1 MILSDEQIELLKN
14 NKSLITE
21 ELLDTLRKTKEG
33 KSIALQILDISKDA
47 EDYYLDAFGSRISF
61 DGNRQIKPCYTK
73 IQLSDIQIKEIQ
85 KCSEDIDYFKA
96 NYVRFKTKSGIG
108 FPDHRTYQDKFIH
121 SLNDEHD
128 QYIVV
133 FPRQA
138 GKSAT
143 TAVWLTWLFLFKTDI
158 SIGICANRGSTASDF
173 LSNVKNI
180 FALLPIWM
188 QQGIKSWNVR
198 RIEGEN
204 GTKILTDA
212 TSGDSFRG
220 SSMNVIV
227 VDECI
232 EYNSIITLKNKTTNE
247 IKDIKIGDFYNLQE
261 QKNKLKERV
270 LKKSDNL
277 DFCLFSNPLDYQVL
291 TSNGFKDFDSI
302 KKTVRDDNI
311 KIYFGN
317 DFLITTPE
325 HKYYTGKDFIYAK
338 NIKINDVIFNKRVTK
353 IENNVKCTNEFFD
366 LINVADGHHFTANS
380 IEVSNCAYVR
390 SSKWEAFSDGIL
402 PSQSALAW
410 KKTIF
415 ISTPNGMN
423 HFYDYYKNSKKR
435 KVLEDLS
442 KEEVQ
447 KVKTQEKVLNVFK
460 NKSGNYNAEIDKP
473 SNDMELLTVDWKEV
487 PRYDRNNNLID
498 PEVFKQ
504 QVIDRQ
510 GLQFFSQAY
519 ACEFLGSSHTLI
531 SGGVLKELESST
543 PERQM
548 FVNTTTEFV
557 NIYGEA
563 EEGHKYI
570 LSCDPAKDGRDYFA
584 LHVIDITK
592 FPFKQVACGKLQ
604 IDYLLMPEFIFEL
617 ANMYNTAFT
626 IIENNEGAGQSIAD
640 TLRRDFEYENL
651 YFDRDGKGDTFKKY
665 PGFRTTAKSR
675 NQLLETLKLLIENNK
690 LEIRDEDTIF
700 ELQRFVLLR
709 KKFQAEDG
717 FHDDLVMSLA
727 IAFCLF
733 NNINNF
739 EDIKKVSESIYS
751 DNSSVDFTD
760 IMTIGCFDD
769 GTEINS
775 FESNDFNNYSF

>member
-1 MILSDEQIELLKN
+1 MPIMPSFLTMILSSEQIELLKN
-14 NKSLITE
+14 NKNLITE
-21 ELLDTLRKTKEG
+21 ELLDALRETKEG
-33 KSIALQILDISKDA
+33 KSVALQILDIQKDD

-73 IQLSDIQIKEIQ
+73 IQLTDIQIKEIQ

-96 NYVRFKTKSGIG
+96 NYVQFKTKSGIG
-108 FPDHRTYQDKFIH
+108 FPDHRKYQDDFIH
-121 SLNDEHD
+121 ALNDEND
-128 QYIVV
+128 QYVVV

-143 TAVWLTWLFLFKTDI
+143 TAVWLTWLFLFYPQIDI
-158 SIGICANRGSTASDF
+158 GVCANRGSTASDF
-173 LSNVKNI
+173 LAKVKNI
-180 FALLPIWM
+180 FTLLPIWM
-188 QQGIKSWNVR
+188 QQGIKIWNVQ

-204 GTKILTDA
+204 GTRILTDA

-220 SSMNVIV
+220 GSMNVIV
-227 VDECI
+227 VDEC
-232 EYNSIITLKNKTTNE
+232 
-247 IKDIKIGDFYNLQE
+247 
-261 QKNKLKERV
+261 
-270 LKKSDNL
+270 
-277 DFCLFSNPLDYQVL
+277 
-291 TSNGFKDFDSI
+291 
-302 KKTVRDDNI
+302 
-311 KIYFGN
+311 
-317 DFLITTPE
+317 
-325 HKYYTGKDFIYAK
+325 
-338 NIKINDVIFNKRVTK
+338 
-353 IENNVKCTNEFFD
+353 
-366 LINVADGHHFTANS
+366 
-380 IEVSNCAYVR
+380 AYVK
-390 SSKWEAFSDGIL
+390 SSKWGAFSDAVL

-410 KKTIF
+410 KKTVF

-435 KVLEDLS
+435 KVLKDLS
-442 KEEVQ
+442 KEEVE

-460 NKSGNYNAEIDKP
+460 NKSGTFDVEIDKP
-473 SNDMELLTVDWKEV
+473 SNGMELLTVDWKEV
-487 PRYDRNNNLID
+487 PRYDEKGNPVD
-498 PEVFKQ
+498 PEDFKQ
-504 QVIDRQ
+504 KTINKE
-510 GLQFFSQAY
+510 GLQFFLQAY

-531 SGGVLKELESST
+531 SGEVLKELESST

-548 FVNTTTEFV
+548 FVNGTTEFV
-557 NIYGEA
+557 NIYSEA

-592 FPFKQVACGKLQ
+592 FPFKQVVCGKLQ
-604 IDYLLMPEFIFEL
+604 IDYLLMPEFIYEL
-617 ANMYNTAFT
+617 ANTYNTAFT

-640 TLRRDFEYENL
+640 TLKRDFEYENL
-651 YFDRDGKGDTFKKY
+651 YFDRDGKGDKFKKY
-665 PGFRTTAKSR
+665 PGFRTTPKSR

-690 LEIRDEDTIF
+690 LEINDADTIF

-733 NNINNF
+733 NDINNF

-769 GTEINS
+769 GTEINN
-775 FESNDFNNYSF
+775 FESDNSNVYYYGI

>member
-1 MILSDEQIELLKN
+1 MPIMPSFLNMILSNEQIELLKN
-14 NKSLITE
+14 NKNLITE
-21 ELLDTLRKTKEG
+21 ELLDALRETKEG
-33 KSIALQILDISKDA
+33 KSVALQILDIPKDD

-73 IQLSDIQIKEIQ
+73 IQLTDIQIKEIQ

-96 NYVRFKTKSGIG
+96 NYVQFKTKSGIG
-108 FPDHRTYQDKFIH
+108 FPDHRKYQDDFIH
-121 SLNDEHD
+121 ALNDEHD

-143 TAVWLTWLFLFKTDI
+143 TAVWLTWLFLFKADI

-173 LSNVKNI
+173 LANVKNI
-180 FALLPIWM
+180 FTLLPIWM
-188 QQGIKSWNVR
+188 QQGIKTWNVR

-227 VDECI
+227 VDE
-232 EYNSIITLKNKTTNE
+232 
-247 IKDIKIGDFYNLQE
+247 
-261 QKNKLKERV
+261 
-270 LKKSDNL
+270 
-277 DFCLFSNPLDYQVL
+277 
-291 TSNGFKDFDSI
+291 
-302 KKTVRDDNI
+302 
-311 KIYFGN
+311 
-317 DFLITTPE
+317 
-325 HKYYTGKDFIYAK
+325 
-338 NIKINDVIFNKRVTK
+338 
-353 IENNVKCTNEFFD
+353 
-366 LINVADGHHFTANS
+366 
-380 IEVSNCAYVR
+380 CAYVR

-442 KEEVQ
+442 KEEVE

-510 GLQFFSQAY
+510 GLQFFLQAY

-531 SGGVLKELESST
+531 SGEVLKELESST

-548 FVNTTTEFV
+548 FVNGTTEFV
-557 NIYGEA
+557 NIYSEA

-592 FPFKQVACGKLQ
+592 FPFKQVVCGKLQ
-604 IDYLLMPEFIFEL
+604 IDYLLMPEFIYDL
-617 ANMYNTAFT
+617 ANTYNTAFT

-640 TLRRDFEYENL
+640 TLKRDFEYENL
-651 YFDRDGKGDTFKKY
+651 YFDRDGKGDKFKKY
-665 PGFRTTAKSR
+665 PGFRTTPKSR

-690 LEIRDEDTIF
+690 LEINDEDTIF

-733 NNINNF
+733 NDINNF

-751 DNSSVDFTD
+751 DDSSVDFTD

-769 GTEINS
+769 GTVINN
-775 FESNDFNNYSF
+775 FESDNSNDYYFGI

>member
-1 MILSDEQIELLKN
+1 MTMILSNEQIELLKN
-14 NKSLITE
+14 NKNLITE

-33 KSIALQILDISKDA
+33 KSVALQILDIPKDD
-47 EDYYLDAFGSRISF
+47 EDYYMDAFGSRISF

-96 NYVRFKTKSGIG
+96 NYVQFKTKSGIG
-108 FPDHRTYQDKFIH
+108 FPDHRKYQDDFIH
-121 SLNDEHD
+121 ALNDEND
-128 QYIVV
+128 QYVVV

-143 TAVWLTWLFLFKTDI
+143 TAVWLTWLFLFRADI

-173 LSNVKNI
+173 LANVKNI
-180 FALLPIWM
+180 FTLLPIWM
-188 QQGIKSWNVR
+188 QQGIKTWNVR

-227 VDECI
+227 VDE
-232 EYNSIITLKNKTTNE
+232 
-247 IKDIKIGDFYNLQE
+247 
-261 QKNKLKERV
+261 
-270 LKKSDNL
+270 
-277 DFCLFSNPLDYQVL
+277 
-291 TSNGFKDFDSI
+291 
-302 KKTVRDDNI
+302 
-311 KIYFGN
+311 
-317 DFLITTPE
+317 
-325 HKYYTGKDFIYAK
+325 
-338 NIKINDVIFNKRVTK
+338 
-353 IENNVKCTNEFFD
+353 
-366 LINVADGHHFTANS
+366 
-380 IEVSNCAYVR
+380 CAYVR

-442 KEEVQ
+442 KDEVE

-510 GLQFFSQAY
+510 GLQFFLQAY

-531 SGGVLKELESST
+531 SGEVLKELESST

-548 FVNTTTEFV
+548 FVNGTTEFV
-557 NIYGEA
+557 NIYSEA

-592 FPFKQVACGKLQ
+592 FPFKQVVCGKLQ

-640 TLRRDFEYENL
+640 TLKRDFEYENL
-651 YFDRDGKGDTFKKY
+651 YFDRDGKGDKFKKY
-665 PGFRTTAKSR
+665 PGFRTTPKSR

-690 LEIRDEDTIF
+690 LEINDEDTIF

-733 NNINNF
+733 NDINNF

-769 GTEINS
+769 GTEINN
-775 FESNDFNNYSF
+775 FESDNSNNYYFGI

>member
-1 MILSDEQIELLKN
+1 MPIMPSFLKMILSNEQIELLKN
-14 NKSLITE
+14 NKNLITE
-21 ELLDTLRKTKEG
+21 ELLDALRETKEG
-33 KSIALQILDISKDA
+33 KSVALQILDIPKDD

-73 IQLSDIQIKEIQ
+73 IQLTDIQIKEIQ

-96 NYVRFKTKSGIG
+96 NYVQFKTKSGIG
-108 FPDHRTYQDKFIH
+108 FPDHRKYQDDFIH
-121 SLNDEHD
+121 ALNDEHD

-143 TAVWLTWLFLFKTDI
+143 TAVWLTWLFLFKADI

-173 LSNVKNI
+173 LANVKNI
-180 FALLPIWM
+180 FTLLPIWM
-188 QQGIKSWNVR
+188 QQGIKTWNVR

-227 VDECI
+227 VDE
-232 EYNSIITLKNKTTNE
+232 
-247 IKDIKIGDFYNLQE
+247 
-261 QKNKLKERV
+261 
-270 LKKSDNL
+270 
-277 DFCLFSNPLDYQVL
+277 
-291 TSNGFKDFDSI
+291 
-302 KKTVRDDNI
+302 
-311 KIYFGN
+311 
-317 DFLITTPE
+317 
-325 HKYYTGKDFIYAK
+325 
-338 NIKINDVIFNKRVTK
+338 
-353 IENNVKCTNEFFD
+353 
-366 LINVADGHHFTANS
+366 
-380 IEVSNCAYVR
+380 CAYVR

-442 KEEVQ
+442 KEEVE

-510 GLQFFSQAY
+510 GLQFFLQAY

-531 SGGVLKELESST
+531 SGEVLKELESST

-548 FVNTTTEFV
+548 FVNGTTESV
-557 NIYGEA
+557 NIYNEA

-592 FPFKQVACGKLQ
+592 FPFKQVVCGKLQ

-617 ANMYNTAFT
+617 ANTYNTAFT

-640 TLRRDFEYENL
+640 TLKRDFEYENL
-651 YFDRDGKGDTFKKY
+651 YFDRDGKGDKFKKY
-665 PGFRTTAKSR
+665 PGFRTTPKSR

-690 LEIRDEDTIF
+690 LEINDEDTIF

-733 NNINNF
+733 NDINNF

-751 DNSSVDFTD
+751 DDSSVDFTD

-775 FESNDFNNYSF
+775 FESDNSNDYYYGI

>member
-1 MILSDEQIELLKN
+1 MPIMPSFLTMILSNEQIELLKN
-14 NKSLITE
+14 NKNLITE
-21 ELLDTLRKTKEG
+21 ELLDALRETKEG
-33 KSIALQILDISKDA
+33 KSVALQILDIQKDD

-73 IQLSDIQIKEIQ
+73 IQLTDIQIKEIQ

-96 NYVRFKTKSGIG
+96 NYVQFKTKSGIG
-108 FPDHRTYQDKFIH
+108 FPDHRKYQDDFIH
-121 SLNDEHD
+121 ALNDEND
-128 QYIVV
+128 QYVVV

-143 TAVWLTWLFLFKTDI
+143 TAVWLTWLFLFYPQIDI
-158 SIGICANRGSTASDF
+158 GVCANRGSTASDF
-173 LSNVKNI
+173 LAKVKNI
-180 FALLPIWM
+180 FTLLPIWM
-188 QQGIKSWNVR
+188 QQGIKIWNVQ

-204 GTKILTDA
+204 GTRILTDA

-220 SSMNVIV
+220 GSMNVIV
-227 VDECI
+227 VDEC
-232 EYNSIITLKNKTTNE
+232 
-247 IKDIKIGDFYNLQE
+247 
-261 QKNKLKERV
+261 
-270 LKKSDNL
+270 
-277 DFCLFSNPLDYQVL
+277 
-291 TSNGFKDFDSI
+291 
-302 KKTVRDDNI
+302 
-311 KIYFGN
+311 
-317 DFLITTPE
+317 
-325 HKYYTGKDFIYAK
+325 
-338 NIKINDVIFNKRVTK
+338 
-353 IENNVKCTNEFFD
+353 
-366 LINVADGHHFTANS
+366 
-380 IEVSNCAYVR
+380 AYVK
-390 SSKWEAFSDGIL
+390 SSKWGAFSDAVL

-410 KKTIF
+410 KKTVF

-435 KVLEDLS
+435 KVLKDLS
-442 KEEVQ
+442 KEEVE

-460 NKSGNYNAEIDKP
+460 NKSGTFDVEIDKP
-473 SNDMELLTVDWKEV
+473 SNGMELLTVDWKEV
-487 PRYDRNNNLID
+487 PRYDEKGNPVD
-498 PEVFKQ
+498 PEDFKQ
-504 QVIDRQ
+504 KTINKE
-510 GLQFFSQAY
+510 GLQFFLQAY

-531 SGGVLKELESST
+531 SGEVLKELESST

-548 FVNTTTEFV
+548 FVNGTTEFV
-557 NIYGEA
+557 NIYSEA

-592 FPFKQVACGKLQ
+592 FPFKQVVCGKLQ
-604 IDYLLMPEFIFEL
+604 IDYLLMPEFIFDL
-617 ANMYNTAFT
+617 ANTYNTAFT

-640 TLRRDFEYENL
+640 TLKRDFEYENL
-651 YFDRDGKGDTFKKY
+651 YFDRDGKGDKFKKY
-665 PGFRTTAKSR
+665 PGFRTTPKSR

-690 LEIRDEDTIF
+690 LEINDADTIF

-733 NNINNF
+733 NDINNF

-751 DNSSVDFTD
+751 DNSSVEFTD

-769 GTEINS
+769 GTEINN
-775 FESNDFNNYSF
+775 FESDNSNDYYYGI

>member
-1 MILSDEQIELLKN
+1 MPIMPSFLNMILSNEQIELLKN
-14 NKSLITE
+14 NKNLITE
-21 ELLDTLRKTKEG
+21 ELLDALRETKEG
-33 KSIALQILDISKDA
+33 KSVALQILDIPKDD

-96 NYVRFKTKSGIG
+96 NYVQFKTKSGIG
-108 FPDHRTYQDKFIH
+108 FPDHRKYQDDFIH
-121 SLNDEHD
+121 ALNDEHD

-143 TAVWLTWLFLFKTDI
+143 TAVWLTWLFLFKADI

-173 LSNVKNI
+173 LANVKNI
-180 FALLPIWM
+180 FTLLPIWM
-188 QQGIKSWNVR
+188 QQGIKTWNVR

-227 VDECI
+227 VDE
-232 EYNSIITLKNKTTNE
+232 
-247 IKDIKIGDFYNLQE
+247 
-261 QKNKLKERV
+261 
-270 LKKSDNL
+270 
-277 DFCLFSNPLDYQVL
+277 
-291 TSNGFKDFDSI
+291 
-302 KKTVRDDNI
+302 
-311 KIYFGN
+311 
-317 DFLITTPE
+317 
-325 HKYYTGKDFIYAK
+325 
-338 NIKINDVIFNKRVTK
+338 
-353 IENNVKCTNEFFD
+353 
-366 LINVADGHHFTANS
+366 
-380 IEVSNCAYVR
+380 CAYVR

-442 KEEVQ
+442 KEEVE

-510 GLQFFSQAY
+510 GLQFFLQAY

-531 SGGVLKELESST
+531 SGEVLKELESST

-548 FVNTTTEFV
+548 FVNGTTEFV
-557 NIYGEA
+557 NIYNEA

-592 FPFKQVACGKLQ
+592 FPFKQVVCGKLQ
-604 IDYLLMPEFIFEL
+604 IDYLLMPEFIYEL
-617 ANMYNTAFT
+617 ANTYNTAFT

-640 TLRRDFEYENL
+640 TLKRDFEYENL
-651 YFDRDGKGDTFKKY
+651 YFDRDGKGDKFKKY
-665 PGFRTTAKSR
+665 PGFRTTPKSR

-690 LEIRDEDTIF
+690 LEINDEDTIF

-733 NNINNF
+733 NDINNF

-751 DNSSVDFTD
+751 DDSSVDFTD

-775 FESNDFNNYSF
+775 FESDNSNDYYYGI

>member
-1 MILSDEQIELLKN
+1 MTMILSNEQIELLKN
-14 NKSLITE
+14 NKNLITE

-33 KSIALQILDISKDA
+33 KSVALQILDIPKDD

-96 NYVRFKTKSGIG
+96 NYVQFKTKSGIG
-108 FPDHRTYQDKFIH
+108 FPDHRKYQDDFIH
-121 SLNDEHD
+121 ALNDEND
-128 QYIVV
+128 QYVVV

-143 TAVWLTWLFLFKTDI
+143 TAVWLTWLFLFRADI

-173 LSNVKNI
+173 LANVKNI
-180 FALLPIWM
+180 FTLLPIWM
-188 QQGIKSWNVR
+188 QQGIKTWNVR

-227 VDECI
+227 VDE
-232 EYNSIITLKNKTTNE
+232 
-247 IKDIKIGDFYNLQE
+247 
-261 QKNKLKERV
+261 
-270 LKKSDNL
+270 
-277 DFCLFSNPLDYQVL
+277 
-291 TSNGFKDFDSI
+291 
-302 KKTVRDDNI
+302 
-311 KIYFGN
+311 
-317 DFLITTPE
+317 
-325 HKYYTGKDFIYAK
+325 
-338 NIKINDVIFNKRVTK
+338 
-353 IENNVKCTNEFFD
+353 
-366 LINVADGHHFTANS
+366 
-380 IEVSNCAYVR
+380 CAYVR

-442 KEEVQ
+442 KDEVE

-510 GLQFFSQAY
+510 GLQFFLQAY

-531 SGGVLKELESST
+531 SGEVLKELESST

-548 FVNTTTEFV
+548 FVNGTTEFV
-557 NIYGEA
+557 NIYSEA

-592 FPFKQVACGKLQ
+592 FPFKQVVCGKLQ

-640 TLRRDFEYENL
+640 TLKRDFEYENL
-651 YFDRDGKGDTFKKY
+651 YFDRDGKGNKFKKY
-665 PGFRTTAKSR
+665 PGFRTTPKSR

-690 LEIRDEDTIF
+690 LEINDEDTIF

-733 NNINNF
+733 NDINNF
-739 EDIKKVSESIYS
+739 EDIKKVSQSIYS

-769 GTEINS
+769 GTEINN
-775 FESNDFNNYSF
+775 FESDNSNDYYYGI

>member
-1 MILSDEQIELLKN
+1 MPIMPSFLTMILSNEQIELLKN
-14 NKSLITE
+14 NKNLITE
-21 ELLDTLRKTKEG
+21 ELLDALRETKEG
-33 KSIALQILDISKDA
+33 KSVALQILDIPKDD

-73 IQLSDIQIKEIQ
+73 IQLTDIQIKEIQ

-96 NYVRFKTKSGIG
+96 NYVQFKTKSGIG
-108 FPDHRTYQDKFIH
+108 FPDHRKYQDDFIH
-121 SLNDEHD
+121 ALNDEND
-128 QYIVV
+128 QYVVV

-143 TAVWLTWLFLFKTDI
+143 TAVWLTWLFLFYPQIDI
-158 SIGICANRGSTASDF
+158 GVCANRGSTASDF
-173 LSNVKNI
+173 LAKVKNI
-180 FALLPIWM
+180 FTLLPIWM
-188 QQGIKSWNVR
+188 QQGIKIWNVQ

-204 GTKILTDA
+204 GTRILTDA

-220 SSMNVIV
+220 GSMNVIV
-227 VDECI
+227 VDEC
-232 EYNSIITLKNKTTNE
+232 
-247 IKDIKIGDFYNLQE
+247 
-261 QKNKLKERV
+261 
-270 LKKSDNL
+270 
-277 DFCLFSNPLDYQVL
+277 
-291 TSNGFKDFDSI
+291 
-302 KKTVRDDNI
+302 
-311 KIYFGN
+311 
-317 DFLITTPE
+317 
-325 HKYYTGKDFIYAK
+325 
-338 NIKINDVIFNKRVTK
+338 
-353 IENNVKCTNEFFD
+353 
-366 LINVADGHHFTANS
+366 
-380 IEVSNCAYVR
+380 AYVK
-390 SSKWEAFSDGIL
+390 SSKWGAFSDAVL

-410 KKTIF
+410 KKTVF

-435 KVLEDLS
+435 KVLKDLS
-442 KEEVQ
+442 KEEVE

-460 NKSGNYNAEIDKP
+460 NKSGTFDVEIDKP
-473 SNDMELLTVDWKEV
+473 SNGMELLTVDWKEV
-487 PRYDRNNNLID
+487 PRYDEKGNPVD
-498 PEVFKQ
+498 PEDFKQ
-504 QVIDRQ
+504 KTINKE
-510 GLQFFSQAY
+510 GLQFFLQAY

-531 SGGVLKELESST
+531 SGEVLKELESST

-548 FVNTTTEFV
+548 FVNGTTEFV
-557 NIYGEA
+557 NIYSEA

-592 FPFKQVACGKLQ
+592 FPFKQVVCGKLQ
-604 IDYLLMPEFIFEL
+604 IDYLLMPEFIYDL
-617 ANMYNTAFT
+617 ANTYNTAFT

-640 TLRRDFEYENL
+640 TLKRDFEYENL
-651 YFDRDGKGDTFKKY
+651 YFDRDGKGDKFKKY
-665 PGFRTTAKSR
+665 PGFRTTPKSR

-690 LEIRDEDTIF
+690 LEINDADTIF

-733 NNINNF
+733 NDINNF

-769 GTEINS
+769 GTEINN
-775 FESNDFNNYSF
+775 FESDNSNDYYYGI

>member
-1 MILSDEQIELLKN
+1 MPIMPSFLNMILSDEQIELLKN
-14 NKSLITE
+14 NKNLITE
-21 ELLDTLRKTKEG
+21 ELLDALRETKEG
-33 KSIALQILDISKDA
+33 KSVALQILDIPKDD

-73 IQLSDIQIKEIQ
+73 IQLTDIQIKEIQ

-96 NYVRFKTKSGIG
+96 NYVQFKTKSGIG
-108 FPDHRTYQDKFIH
+108 FPDHRKYQDDFIH
-121 SLNDEHD
+121 ALNDEHD

-143 TAVWLTWLFLFKTDI
+143 TAVWLTWLFLFKADI

-173 LSNVKNI
+173 LANVKNI
-180 FALLPIWM
+180 FTLLPIWM
-188 QQGIKSWNVR
+188 QQGIKTWNVR

-227 VDECI
+227 VDE
-232 EYNSIITLKNKTTNE
+232 
-247 IKDIKIGDFYNLQE
+247 
-261 QKNKLKERV
+261 
-270 LKKSDNL
+270 
-277 DFCLFSNPLDYQVL
+277 
-291 TSNGFKDFDSI
+291 
-302 KKTVRDDNI
+302 
-311 KIYFGN
+311 
-317 DFLITTPE
+317 
-325 HKYYTGKDFIYAK
+325 
-338 NIKINDVIFNKRVTK
+338 
-353 IENNVKCTNEFFD
+353 
-366 LINVADGHHFTANS
+366 
-380 IEVSNCAYVR
+380 CAYVR

-442 KEEVQ
+442 KEEVE

-510 GLQFFSQAY
+510 GLQFFLQAY

-531 SGGVLKELESST
+531 SGEVLKELESST

-548 FVNTTTEFV
+548 FVNGTTEFV
-557 NIYGEA
+557 NIYSEA

-592 FPFKQVACGKLQ
+592 FPFKQVVCGKLQ
-604 IDYLLMPEFIFEL
+604 IDYLLMPEFIYEL
-617 ANMYNTAFT
+617 ANTYNTAFT

-640 TLRRDFEYENL
+640 TLKRDFEYENL
-651 YFDRDGKGDTFKKY
+651 YFDRDGKGDKFKKY
-665 PGFRTTAKSR
+665 PGFRTTPKSR

-690 LEIRDEDTIF
+690 LEINDEDTIF

-733 NNINNF
+733 NDINNF

-751 DNSSVDFTD
+751 DDSSVEFTD

-769 GTEINS
+769 GTEINN
-775 FESNDFNNYSF
+775 FESDNSNDYYYGI

>member
-1 MILSDEQIELLKN
+1 MPIMPSFLNMILSNEQIELLKN
-14 NKSLITE
+14 NKNLITE
-21 ELLDTLRKTKEG
+21 ELLDALRETKEG
-33 KSIALQILDISKDA
+33 KSVALQILDIQKDD

-73 IQLSDIQIKEIQ
+73 IQLTDIQIKEIQ

-96 NYVRFKTKSGIG
+96 NYVQFKTKSGIG
-108 FPDHRTYQDKFIH
+108 FPDHRKYQDDFIH
-121 SLNDEHD
+121 ALNDEND
-128 QYIVV
+128 QYVVV

-143 TAVWLTWLFLFKTDI
+143 TAVWLTWLFLFYPQIDI
-158 SIGICANRGSTASDF
+158 GVCANRGSTASDF
-173 LSNVKNI
+173 LAKVKNI
-180 FALLPIWM
+180 FTLLPIWM
-188 QQGIKSWNVR
+188 QQGIKIWNVQ

-204 GTKILTDA
+204 GTRILTDA

-220 SSMNVIV
+220 GSMNVIV
-227 VDECI
+227 VDEC
-232 EYNSIITLKNKTTNE
+232 
-247 IKDIKIGDFYNLQE
+247 
-261 QKNKLKERV
+261 
-270 LKKSDNL
+270 
-277 DFCLFSNPLDYQVL
+277 
-291 TSNGFKDFDSI
+291 
-302 KKTVRDDNI
+302 
-311 KIYFGN
+311 
-317 DFLITTPE
+317 
-325 HKYYTGKDFIYAK
+325 
-338 NIKINDVIFNKRVTK
+338 
-353 IENNVKCTNEFFD
+353 
-366 LINVADGHHFTANS
+366 
-380 IEVSNCAYVR
+380 AYVK
-390 SSKWEAFSDGIL
+390 SSKWGAFSDAVL

-410 KKTIF
+410 KKTVF

-435 KVLEDLS
+435 KVLKDLS
-442 KEEVQ
+442 KEEVE

-460 NKSGNYNAEIDKP
+460 NKSGTFDVEIDKP
-473 SNDMELLTVDWKEV
+473 SNGMELLTVDWKEV
-487 PRYDRNNNLID
+487 PRYDEKGNPVD
-498 PEVFKQ
+498 PEDFKQ
-504 QVIDRQ
+504 KTINKE
-510 GLQFFSQAY
+510 GLQFFLQAY

-531 SGGVLKELESST
+531 SGEVLKELESST

-548 FVNTTTEFV
+548 FVNGTTEFV
-557 NIYGEA
+557 NIYSEA

-592 FPFKQVACGKLQ
+592 FPFKQVVCGKLQ
-604 IDYLLMPEFIFEL
+604 IDYLLMPEFIFDL
-617 ANMYNTAFT
+617 ANTYNTAFT

-640 TLRRDFEYENL
+640 TLKRDFEYENL
-651 YFDRDGKGDTFKKY
+651 YFDRDGKGDKFKKY
-665 PGFRTTAKSR
+665 PGFRTTPKSR

-690 LEIRDEDTIF
+690 LEINDADTIF

-733 NNINNF
+733 NDINNF

-751 DNSSVDFTD
+751 DDSSVEFTD

-769 GTEINS
+769 GTEINN
-775 FESNDFNNYSF
+775 FESDNSNDYYYGI

>member
-1 MILSDEQIELLKN
+1 MPIMPSFLTMILSNEQIELLKN
-14 NKSLITE
+14 NKNLITE
-21 ELLDTLRKTKEG
+21 ELLDALRETKEG
-33 KSIALQILDISKDA
+33 KSVALQILDIQKDD

-73 IQLSDIQIKEIQ
+73 IQLTDIQIKEIQ

-96 NYVRFKTKSGIG
+96 NYVQFKTKSGIG
-108 FPDHRTYQDKFIH
+108 FPDHRKYQDDFIH
-121 SLNDEHD
+121 ALNDEND
-128 QYIVV
+128 QYVVV

-143 TAVWLTWLFLFKTDI
+143 TAVWLTWLFLFYPQIDI
-158 SIGICANRGSTASDF
+158 GVCANRGSTASDF
-173 LSNVKNI
+173 LAKVKNI
-180 FALLPIWM
+180 FTLLPIWM
-188 QQGIKSWNVR
+188 QQGIKIWNVQ

-204 GTKILTDA
+204 GTRILTDA

-220 SSMNVIV
+220 GSMNVIV
-227 VDECI
+227 VDEC
-232 EYNSIITLKNKTTNE
+232 
-247 IKDIKIGDFYNLQE
+247 
-261 QKNKLKERV
+261 
-270 LKKSDNL
+270 
-277 DFCLFSNPLDYQVL
+277 
-291 TSNGFKDFDSI
+291 
-302 KKTVRDDNI
+302 
-311 KIYFGN
+311 
-317 DFLITTPE
+317 
-325 HKYYTGKDFIYAK
+325 
-338 NIKINDVIFNKRVTK
+338 
-353 IENNVKCTNEFFD
+353 
-366 LINVADGHHFTANS
+366 
-380 IEVSNCAYVR
+380 AYVK
-390 SSKWEAFSDGIL
+390 SSKWGAFSDAVL

-410 KKTIF
+410 KKTVF

-435 KVLEDLS
+435 KVLKDLS
-442 KEEVQ
+442 KEEVE

-460 NKSGNYNAEIDKP
+460 NKSGTFDVEIDKP
-473 SNDMELLTVDWKEV
+473 SNGMELLTVDWKEV
-487 PRYDRNNNLID
+487 PRYDEKGNPVD
-498 PEVFKQ
+498 PEDFKQ
-504 QVIDRQ
+504 KTINKE
-510 GLQFFSQAY
+510 GLQFFLQAY

-531 SGGVLKELESST
+531 SGEVLKELESST

-548 FVNTTTEFV
+548 FVNGTTEFV
-557 NIYGEA
+557 NIYSEA

-592 FPFKQVACGKLQ
+592 FPFKQVVCGKLQ
-604 IDYLLMPEFIFEL
+604 IDYLLMPEFIFDL
-617 ANMYNTAFT
+617 ANTYNTAFT

-640 TLRRDFEYENL
+640 TLKRDFEYENL
-651 YFDRDGKGDTFKKY
+651 YFDRDGKGDKFKKY
-665 PGFRTTAKSR
+665 PGFRTTPKSR

-690 LEIRDEDTIF
+690 LEINDADTIF

-733 NNINNF
+733 NDINNF

-769 GTEINS
+769 GTEINN
-775 FESNDFNNYSF
+775 FESDNSNDYYYGI

>member
-1 MILSDEQIELLKN
+1 MPIMPSFLNMILSNEQIELLKN
-14 NKSLITE
+14 NKNLITE
-21 ELLDTLRKTKEG
+21 ELLDALRETKEG
-33 KSIALQILDISKDA
+33 KTVALQILDIPKDD

-73 IQLSDIQIKEIQ
+73 IQLTDIQIKEIQ

-96 NYVRFKTKSGIG
+96 NYVQFKTKSGIG
-108 FPDHRTYQDKFIH
+108 FPDHRKYQDDFIH
-121 SLNDEHD
+121 ALNDEHD

-143 TAVWLTWLFLFKTDI
+143 TAVWLTWLFLFKADI

-173 LSNVKNI
+173 LANVKNI
-180 FALLPIWM
+180 FTLLPIWM
-188 QQGIKSWNVR
+188 QQGIKTWNVR

-227 VDECI
+227 VDE
-232 EYNSIITLKNKTTNE
+232 
-247 IKDIKIGDFYNLQE
+247 
-261 QKNKLKERV
+261 
-270 LKKSDNL
+270 
-277 DFCLFSNPLDYQVL
+277 
-291 TSNGFKDFDSI
+291 
-302 KKTVRDDNI
+302 
-311 KIYFGN
+311 
-317 DFLITTPE
+317 
-325 HKYYTGKDFIYAK
+325 
-338 NIKINDVIFNKRVTK
+338 
-353 IENNVKCTNEFFD
+353 
-366 LINVADGHHFTANS
+366 
-380 IEVSNCAYVR
+380 CAYVR

-442 KEEVQ
+442 KEEVE

-510 GLQFFSQAY
+510 GLQFFLQAY

-531 SGGVLKELESST
+531 SGEVLKELESST

-548 FVNTTTEFV
+548 FVNGTTEFV
-557 NIYGEA
+557 NIYSEA

-592 FPFKQVACGKLQ
+592 FPFKQVVCGKLQ
-604 IDYLLMPEFIFEL
+604 IDYLLMPEFIYEL

-640 TLRRDFEYENL
+640 TLKRDFEYENL
-651 YFDRDGKGDTFKKY
+651 YFDRDGKGDKFKKY
-665 PGFRTTAKSR
+665 PGFRTTPKSR

-690 LEIRDEDTIF
+690 LEINDEDTIF

-733 NNINNF
+733 NDINNF

-751 DNSSVDFTD
+751 DDSSVDFTD

-769 GTEINS
+769 GTEINN
-775 FESNDFNNYSF
+775 FESDNSNDYYYGI

>member
-1 MILSDEQIELLKN
+1 MPIMPSFLTMILSNEQIELLKN
-14 NKSLITE
+14 NKNLITE
-21 ELLDTLRKTKEG
+21 ELLDALRETKEG
-33 KSIALQILDISKDA
+33 KSVALQILDIPKDD

-73 IQLSDIQIKEIQ
+73 IQLTDIQIKEIQ

-96 NYVRFKTKSGIG
+96 NYVQFKTKSGIG
-108 FPDHRTYQDKFIH
+108 FPDHRKYQDDFIH
-121 SLNDEHD
+121 ALNDEND
-128 QYIVV
+128 QYVVV

-143 TAVWLTWLFLFKTDI
+143 TAVWLTWLFLFYPQIDI
-158 SIGICANRGSTASDF
+158 GVCANRGSTASDF
-173 LSNVKNI
+173 LAKVKNI
-180 FALLPIWM
+180 FTLLPIWM
-188 QQGIKSWNVR
+188 QQGIKIWNVQ

-204 GTKILTDA
+204 GTRILTDA

-220 SSMNVIV
+220 GSMNVIV
-227 VDECI
+227 VDEC
-232 EYNSIITLKNKTTNE
+232 
-247 IKDIKIGDFYNLQE
+247 
-261 QKNKLKERV
+261 
-270 LKKSDNL
+270 
-277 DFCLFSNPLDYQVL
+277 
-291 TSNGFKDFDSI
+291 
-302 KKTVRDDNI
+302 
-311 KIYFGN
+311 
-317 DFLITTPE
+317 
-325 HKYYTGKDFIYAK
+325 
-338 NIKINDVIFNKRVTK
+338 
-353 IENNVKCTNEFFD
+353 
-366 LINVADGHHFTANS
+366 
-380 IEVSNCAYVR
+380 AYVK
-390 SSKWEAFSDGIL
+390 SSKWGAFSDAVL

-410 KKTIF
+410 KKTVF

-435 KVLEDLS
+435 KVLKDLS
-442 KEEVQ
+442 KEEVE

-460 NKSGNYNAEIDKP
+460 NKSGTFDVEIDKP
-473 SNDMELLTVDWKEV
+473 SNGMELLTVDWKEV
-487 PRYDRNNNLID
+487 PRYDEKGNPVD
-498 PEVFKQ
+498 PEDFKQ
-504 QVIDRQ
+504 KTINKE
-510 GLQFFSQAY
+510 GLQFFLQAY

-531 SGGVLKELESST
+531 SGEVLKELESST

-548 FVNTTTEFV
+548 FVNGTTEFV
-557 NIYGEA
+557 NIYSEA

-592 FPFKQVACGKLQ
+592 FPFKQVVCGKLQ
-604 IDYLLMPEFIFEL
+604 IDYLLMPEFIFDL
-617 ANMYNTAFT
+617 ANTYHTAFT

-640 TLRRDFEYENL
+640 TLKRDFEYENL
-651 YFDRDGKGDTFKKY
+651 YFDRDGKGDKFKKY
-665 PGFRTTAKSR
+665 PGFRTTPKSR
-675 NQLLETLKLLIENNK
+675 NQLLETLKLLSENNK
-690 LEIRDEDTIF
+690 LEINDGDTIC

-733 NNINNF
+733 NDINNF

-769 GTEINS
+769 GTEINN
-775 FESNDFNNYSF
+775 FESDNSNDYYYGI

>member
-1 MILSDEQIELLKN
+1 MILSNEQIELLKN
-14 NKSLITE
+14 NKNLITE
-21 ELLDTLRKTKEG
+21 ELLDALRETKEG
-33 KSIALQILDISKDA
+33 KSVALQILDIAKDD

-73 IQLSDIQIKEIQ
+73 IQLTDIQIKEIQ

-96 NYVRFKTKSGIG
+96 NYVQFKTKSGIG
-108 FPDHRTYQDKFIH
+108 FPDHRKYQDDFIH
-121 SLNDEHD
+121 ALNDEHD

-143 TAVWLTWLFLFKTDI
+143 TAVWLTWLFLFKADI

-173 LSNVKNI
+173 LANVKNI
-180 FALLPIWM
+180 FTLLPIWM
-188 QQGIKSWNVR
+188 QQGIKTWNVR

-227 VDECI
+227 VDE
-232 EYNSIITLKNKTTNE
+232 
-247 IKDIKIGDFYNLQE
+247 
-261 QKNKLKERV
+261 
-270 LKKSDNL
+270 
-277 DFCLFSNPLDYQVL
+277 
-291 TSNGFKDFDSI
+291 
-302 KKTVRDDNI
+302 
-311 KIYFGN
+311 
-317 DFLITTPE
+317 
-325 HKYYTGKDFIYAK
+325 
-338 NIKINDVIFNKRVTK
+338 
-353 IENNVKCTNEFFD
+353 
-366 LINVADGHHFTANS
+366 
-380 IEVSNCAYVR
+380 CAYVR

-442 KEEVQ
+442 KEEVE

-510 GLQFFSQAY
+510 GLQFFLQAY

-531 SGGVLKELESST
+531 SGEVLKELESST

-548 FVNTTTEFV
+548 FVNGTTEFV
-557 NIYGEA
+557 NIYSEA

-592 FPFKQVACGKLQ
+592 FPFKQVVCGKLQ
-604 IDYLLMPEFIFEL
+604 IDYLLMPEFIYDL
-617 ANMYNTAFT
+617 ANTYNTAFT

-640 TLRRDFEYENL
+640 TLKRDFEYENL
-651 YFDRDGKGDTFKKY
+651 YFDRDGKGDKFKKY
-665 PGFRTTAKSR
+665 PGFRTTPKSR

-690 LEIRDEDTIF
+690 LEINDEDTIF

-733 NNINNF
+733 NDINNF

-751 DNSSVDFTD
+751 DDSSVDFTD

-769 GTEINS
+769 GTEINN
-775 FESNDFNNYSF
+775 FESDSNNDYYYGI

>member
-1 MILSDEQIELLKN
+1 MPIMPSFLTMILSNEQIELLKN
-14 NKSLITE
+14 NKNLITE
-21 ELLDTLRKTKEG
+21 ELLDALRETKEG
-33 KSIALQILDISKDA
+33 KSVALKILDIPKDD

-73 IQLSDIQIKEIQ
+73 IQLTDIQIKEIQ

-96 NYVRFKTKSGIG
+96 NYVQFKTKSGIG
-108 FPDHRTYQDKFIH
+108 FPDHRKYQDDFIH
-121 SLNDEHD
+121 ALNDEND
-128 QYIVV
+128 QYVVV

-143 TAVWLTWLFLFKTDI
+143 TAVWLTWLFLFYPQIDI
-158 SIGICANRGSTASDF
+158 GVCANRGSTASDF
-173 LSNVKNI
+173 LAKVKNI
-180 FALLPIWM
+180 FTLLPIWM
-188 QQGIKSWNVR
+188 QQGIKIWNVQ

-204 GTKILTDA
+204 GTRILTDA

-220 SSMNVIV
+220 GSMNVIV
-227 VDECI
+227 VDEC
-232 EYNSIITLKNKTTNE
+232 
-247 IKDIKIGDFYNLQE
+247 
-261 QKNKLKERV
+261 
-270 LKKSDNL
+270 
-277 DFCLFSNPLDYQVL
+277 
-291 TSNGFKDFDSI
+291 
-302 KKTVRDDNI
+302 
-311 KIYFGN
+311 
-317 DFLITTPE
+317 
-325 HKYYTGKDFIYAK
+325 
-338 NIKINDVIFNKRVTK
+338 
-353 IENNVKCTNEFFD
+353 
-366 LINVADGHHFTANS
+366 
-380 IEVSNCAYVR
+380 AYVK
-390 SSKWEAFSDGIL
+390 SSKWGAFSDAVL

-410 KKTIF
+410 KKTVF

-435 KVLEDLS
+435 KVLKDLS
-442 KEEVQ
+442 KEEVE

-460 NKSGNYNAEIDKP
+460 NKSGTFDVEIDKP
-473 SNDMELLTVDWKEV
+473 SNGMELLTVDWKEV
-487 PRYDRNNNLID
+487 PRYDEKGNPVD
-498 PEVFKQ
+498 PEDFKQ
-504 QVIDRQ
+504 KTINKE
-510 GLQFFSQAY
+510 GLQFFLQAY

-531 SGGVLKELESST
+531 SGEVLKELESST

-548 FVNTTTEFV
+548 FVNGTTEFV
-557 NIYGEA
+557 NIYSEA

-592 FPFKQVACGKLQ
+592 FPFKQVVCGKLQ
-604 IDYLLMPEFIFEL
+604 IDYLLMPEFIFDL
-617 ANMYNTAFT
+617 ANNYNTAFT

-640 TLRRDFEYENL
+640 TLKRDFEYENL
-651 YFDRDGKGDTFKKY
+651 YFDRDGKGDKFKKY
-665 PGFRTTAKSR
+665 PGFRTTPKSR

-690 LEIRDEDTIF
+690 LEINDADTIF

-733 NNINNF
+733 NDINNF

-769 GTEINS
+769 GTEINN
-775 FESNDFNNYSF
+775 FESDNSNDYYYGI

>member
-1 MILSDEQIELLKN
+1 MTMILSNEQIELLKN
-14 NKSLITE
+14 NKNLITE

-33 KSIALQILDISKDA
+33 KSVALQILDIPKDD

-96 NYVRFKTKSGIG
+96 NYVQFKTKSGIG
-108 FPDHRTYQDKFIH
+108 FPDHRKYQDDFIH
-121 SLNDEHD
+121 ALNDEND
-128 QYIVV
+128 QYVVV

-143 TAVWLTWLFLFKTDI
+143 TAVWLTWLFLFYPQIDI
-158 SIGICANRGSTASDF
+158 GVCANRGSTASDF
-173 LSNVKNI
+173 LAKVKNI
-180 FALLPIWM
+180 FTLLPIWM
-188 QQGIKSWNVR
+188 QQGIKIWNVQ

-204 GTKILTDA
+204 GTRILTDA

-220 SSMNVIV
+220 GSMNVIV
-227 VDECI
+227 VDEC
-232 EYNSIITLKNKTTNE
+232 
-247 IKDIKIGDFYNLQE
+247 
-261 QKNKLKERV
+261 
-270 LKKSDNL
+270 
-277 DFCLFSNPLDYQVL
+277 
-291 TSNGFKDFDSI
+291 
-302 KKTVRDDNI
+302 
-311 KIYFGN
+311 
-317 DFLITTPE
+317 
-325 HKYYTGKDFIYAK
+325 
-338 NIKINDVIFNKRVTK
+338 
-353 IENNVKCTNEFFD
+353 
-366 LINVADGHHFTANS
+366 
-380 IEVSNCAYVR
+380 AYVK
-390 SSKWEAFSDGIL
+390 SSKWGAFSDAVL

-410 KKTIF
+410 KKTVF

-435 KVLEDLS
+435 KVLKDLS

-460 NKSGNYNAEIDKP
+460 NKSGTLDVEIDKP
-473 SNDMELLTVDWKEV
+473 SNGMELLTVDWKEV
-487 PRYDRNNNLID
+487 PRYDEKGNPID
-498 PEVFKQ
+498 PEDFKQ
-504 QVIDRQ
+504 KTINKE
-510 GLQFFSQAY
+510 GLQFFLQAY

-531 SGGVLKELESST
+531 SGEVLKELESST

-548 FVNTTTEFV
+548 FVNGTTEFV
-557 NIYGEA
+557 NIYSEA

-592 FPFKQVACGKLQ
+592 FPFKQVVCGKLQ

-640 TLRRDFEYENL
+640 TLKRDFEYENL
-651 YFDRDGKGDTFKKY
+651 YFDRDGKGDKFKKY
-665 PGFRTTAKSR
+665 PGFRTTPKSR

-690 LEIRDEDTIF
+690 LEINDEDTIF

-733 NNINNF
+733 NDINNF

-769 GTEINS
+769 GTEINN
-775 FESNDFNNYSF
+775 FESDNSNNYYFGI

>member
-1 MILSDEQIELLKN
+1 MTMILSNEQIELLKN
-14 NKSLITE
+14 NKNLITE

-33 KSIALQILDISKDA
+33 KSVALQILDIPKDD

-96 NYVRFKTKSGIG
+96 NYVQFKTKSGIG
-108 FPDHRTYQDKFIH
+108 FPDHRKYQDDFIH
-121 SLNDEHD
+121 ALNDEND
-128 QYIVV
+128 QYVVV

-143 TAVWLTWLFLFKTDI
+143 TAVWLTWLFLFKADI

-173 LSNVKNI
+173 LANVKNI
-180 FALLPIWM
+180 FTLLPIWM
-188 QQGIKSWNVR
+188 QQGIKTWNVR

-227 VDECI
+227 VDE
-232 EYNSIITLKNKTTNE
+232 
-247 IKDIKIGDFYNLQE
+247 
-261 QKNKLKERV
+261 
-270 LKKSDNL
+270 
-277 DFCLFSNPLDYQVL
+277 
-291 TSNGFKDFDSI
+291 
-302 KKTVRDDNI
+302 
-311 KIYFGN
+311 
-317 DFLITTPE
+317 
-325 HKYYTGKDFIYAK
+325 
-338 NIKINDVIFNKRVTK
+338 
-353 IENNVKCTNEFFD
+353 
-366 LINVADGHHFTANS
+366 
-380 IEVSNCAYVR
+380 CAYVR

-442 KEEVQ
+442 KDEVE

-510 GLQFFSQAY
+510 GLQFFLQAY

-531 SGGVLKELESST
+531 SGEVLKELESST

-548 FVNTTTEFV
+548 FVNGTTEFV
-557 NIYGEA
+557 NIYSEA

-592 FPFKQVACGKLQ
+592 FPFKQVVCGKLQ

-640 TLRRDFEYENL
+640 TLKRDFEYENL
-651 YFDRDGKGDTFKKY
+651 YFDRDGKGDKFKKY
-665 PGFRTTAKSR
+665 PGFRTNPKSR

-690 LEIRDEDTIF
+690 LEINDEDTIF

-733 NNINNF
+733 NDINNF

-751 DNSSVDFTD
+751 DDSSVDFTD

-769 GTEINS
+769 GTEINN
-775 FESNDFNNYSF
+775 FESDNSNNYYFGI

>member
-1 MILSDEQIELLKN
+1 MPIMPSFLNMILSNEQIELLKN
-14 NKSLITE
+14 NKNLITE
-21 ELLDTLRKTKEG
+21 ELLDALRETKEG
-33 KSIALQILDISKDA
+33 KSVALQILDIPKDD

-73 IQLSDIQIKEIQ
+73 IQLTDIQIKEIQ

-96 NYVRFKTKSGIG
+96 NYVQFKTKSGIG
-108 FPDHRTYQDKFIH
+108 FPDHRKYQDDFIH
-121 SLNDEHD
+121 ALNDEND
-128 QYIVV
+128 QYVVV

-143 TAVWLTWLFLFKTDI
+143 TAVWLTWLFLFYPQIDI
-158 SIGICANRGSTASDF
+158 GVCANRGSTASDF
-173 LSNVKNI
+173 LAKVKNI
-180 FALLPIWM
+180 FTLLPIWM
-188 QQGIKSWNVR
+188 QQGIKIWNVQ

-204 GTKILTDA
+204 GTRILTDA

-220 SSMNVIV
+220 GSMNVIV
-227 VDECI
+227 VDEC
-232 EYNSIITLKNKTTNE
+232 
-247 IKDIKIGDFYNLQE
+247 
-261 QKNKLKERV
+261 
-270 LKKSDNL
+270 
-277 DFCLFSNPLDYQVL
+277 
-291 TSNGFKDFDSI
+291 
-302 KKTVRDDNI
+302 
-311 KIYFGN
+311 
-317 DFLITTPE
+317 
-325 HKYYTGKDFIYAK
+325 
-338 NIKINDVIFNKRVTK
+338 
-353 IENNVKCTNEFFD
+353 
-366 LINVADGHHFTANS
+366 
-380 IEVSNCAYVR
+380 AYVK
-390 SSKWEAFSDGIL
+390 SSKWGAFSDAVL

-410 KKTIF
+410 KKTVF

-435 KVLEDLS
+435 KVLKDLS
-442 KEEVQ
+442 KEEVE

-460 NKSGNYNAEIDKP
+460 NKSGTFDVEIDKP
-473 SNDMELLTVDWKEV
+473 SNGMELLTVDWKEV
-487 PRYDRNNNLID
+487 PRYDEKGNPVD
-498 PEVFKQ
+498 PEDFKQ
-504 QVIDRQ
+504 KTINKE
-510 GLQFFSQAY
+510 GLQFFLQAY

-531 SGGVLKELESST
+531 SGEVLKELESST

-548 FVNTTTEFV
+548 FVNGTTEFV
-557 NIYGEA
+557 NIYSES

-592 FPFKQVACGKLQ
+592 FPFKQVVCGKLQ
-604 IDYLLMPEFIFEL
+604 IDYLLMPEFIFDL
-617 ANMYNTAFT
+617 ANTYNTAFT

-640 TLRRDFEYENL
+640 TLKRDFEYENL
-651 YFDRDGKGDTFKKY
+651 YFDRDGKGDKFKKY
-665 PGFRTTAKSR
+665 PGFRTTPKSR

-690 LEIRDEDTIF
+690 LEINDADTIF

-733 NNINNF
+733 NDINNF

-751 DNSSVDFTD
+751 DNSSVEFTD

-769 GTEINS
+769 GTEINN
-775 FESNDFNNYSF
+775 FESDNSNDYYYGI

>member
-1 MILSDEQIELLKN
+1 MPIMPSFLNMILSNEQIELLKN
-14 NKSLITE
+14 NKNLITE
-21 ELLDTLRKTKEG
+21 ELLDALRETKEG
-33 KSIALQILDISKDA
+33 KSVALQILDIPKDD

-73 IQLSDIQIKEIQ
+73 IQLTDIQIKEIQ

-96 NYVRFKTKSGIG
+96 NYVQFKTKSGIG
-108 FPDHRTYQDKFIH
+108 FPDHRKYQDDFIH
-121 SLNDEHD
+121 ALNDEHD

-143 TAVWLTWLFLFKTDI
+143 TAVWLTWLFLFKADI

-173 LSNVKNI
+173 LANVKNI
-180 FALLPIWM
+180 FTLLPIWM
-188 QQGIKSWNVR
+188 QQGIKTWNVR

-227 VDECI
+227 VDE
-232 EYNSIITLKNKTTNE
+232 
-247 IKDIKIGDFYNLQE
+247 
-261 QKNKLKERV
+261 
-270 LKKSDNL
+270 
-277 DFCLFSNPLDYQVL
+277 
-291 TSNGFKDFDSI
+291 
-302 KKTVRDDNI
+302 
-311 KIYFGN
+311 
-317 DFLITTPE
+317 
-325 HKYYTGKDFIYAK
+325 
-338 NIKINDVIFNKRVTK
+338 
-353 IENNVKCTNEFFD
+353 
-366 LINVADGHHFTANS
+366 
-380 IEVSNCAYVR
+380 CAYVR

-442 KEEVQ
+442 KEEVE

-510 GLQFFSQAY
+510 GLQFFLQAY

-531 SGGVLKELESST
+531 SGEVLKELESST

-548 FVNTTTEFV
+548 FVNGTTEFV
-557 NIYGEA
+557 NIYSEV

-592 FPFKQVACGKLQ
+592 FPFKQVVCGKLQ
-604 IDYLLMPEFIFEL
+604 IDYLLMPEFIYEL
-617 ANMYNTAFT
+617 ANTYNTAFT

-640 TLRRDFEYENL
+640 TLKRDFEYENL
-651 YFDRDGKGDTFKKY
+651 YFDRDGKGDKFKKY
-665 PGFRTTAKSR
+665 PGFRTTPKSR

-690 LEIRDEDTIF
+690 LEINDEDTIF

-733 NNINNF
+733 NDINNF

-751 DNSSVDFTD
+751 DDSSVDFTD

-769 GTEINS
+769 GTGINN
-775 FESNDFNNYSF
+775 FESDNSNDYYYGI

>member
-1 MILSDEQIELLKN
+1 MPSFLNMILSNEQIELLKN
-14 NKSLITE
+14 NKNLITE
-21 ELLDTLRKTKEG
+21 ELLDALRETKEG
-33 KSIALQILDISKDA
+33 KSVALQILDIPKDD

-73 IQLSDIQIKEIQ
+73 IQLTDIQIKEIQ

-96 NYVRFKTKSGIG
+96 NYVQFKTKSGIG
-108 FPDHRTYQDKFIH
+108 FPDHRKYQDDFIH
-121 SLNDEHD
+121 ALNDEHD

-143 TAVWLTWLFLFKTDI
+143 TAVWLTWLFLFKADI

-173 LSNVKNI
+173 LANVKNI
-180 FALLPIWM
+180 FTLLPIWM
-188 QQGIKSWNVR
+188 QQGIKTWNVR

-227 VDECI
+227 VDE
-232 EYNSIITLKNKTTNE
+232 
-247 IKDIKIGDFYNLQE
+247 
-261 QKNKLKERV
+261 
-270 LKKSDNL
+270 
-277 DFCLFSNPLDYQVL
+277 
-291 TSNGFKDFDSI
+291 
-302 KKTVRDDNI
+302 
-311 KIYFGN
+311 
-317 DFLITTPE
+317 
-325 HKYYTGKDFIYAK
+325 
-338 NIKINDVIFNKRVTK
+338 
-353 IENNVKCTNEFFD
+353 
-366 LINVADGHHFTANS
+366 
-380 IEVSNCAYVR
+380 CAYVR

-442 KEEVQ
+442 KEEVE

-510 GLQFFSQAY
+510 GLQFFLQAY

-531 SGGVLKELESST
+531 SGEVLKELESST

-548 FVNTTTEFV
+548 FVNGTTEFV
-557 NIYGEA
+557 NIYSEA

-592 FPFKQVACGKLQ
+592 FPFKQVVCGKLQ
-604 IDYLLMPEFIFEL
+604 IDYLLMPEFIYDL
-617 ANMYNTAFT
+617 ANTYNTAFT

-640 TLRRDFEYENL
+640 TLKRDFEYENL
-651 YFDRDGKGDTFKKY
+651 YFDRDGKGDKFKKY
-665 PGFRTTAKSR
+665 PGFRTTPKSR

-690 LEIRDEDTIF
+690 LEINDEDTIF

-733 NNINNF
+733 NDINNF

-751 DNSSVDFTD
+751 DDSSVDFTD

-769 GTEINS
+769 GTEINN
-775 FESNDFNNYSF
+775 FESDNSNNYYFGI

>member
-1 MILSDEQIELLKN
+1 MPIMPSFLTMILSNEQIELLKN
-14 NKSLITE
+14 NKNLITE
-21 ELLDTLRKTKEG
+21 ELLDELRKTKEG
-33 KSIALQILDISKDA
+33 KSVALQILDIPKDD

-73 IQLSDIQIKEIQ
+73 IQLTDIQIKEIQ

-96 NYVRFKTKSGIG
+96 NYVQFKTKSGIG
-108 FPDHRTYQDKFIH
+108 FPDHRKYQDDFIH
-121 SLNDEHD
+121 ALNDEND
-128 QYIVV
+128 QYVVV

-143 TAVWLTWLFLFKTDI
+143 TAVWLTWLFLFYPQIDI
-158 SIGICANRGSTASDF
+158 GVCANRGSTASDF
-173 LSNVKNI
+173 LAKVKNI
-180 FALLPIWM
+180 FTLLPIWM
-188 QQGIKSWNVR
+188 QQGIKIWNVQ

-204 GTKILTDA
+204 GTRILTDA

-220 SSMNVIV
+220 GSMNVIV
-227 VDECI
+227 VDEC
-232 EYNSIITLKNKTTNE
+232 
-247 IKDIKIGDFYNLQE
+247 
-261 QKNKLKERV
+261 
-270 LKKSDNL
+270 
-277 DFCLFSNPLDYQVL
+277 
-291 TSNGFKDFDSI
+291 
-302 KKTVRDDNI
+302 
-311 KIYFGN
+311 
-317 DFLITTPE
+317 
-325 HKYYTGKDFIYAK
+325 
-338 NIKINDVIFNKRVTK
+338 
-353 IENNVKCTNEFFD
+353 
-366 LINVADGHHFTANS
+366 
-380 IEVSNCAYVR
+380 AYVK
-390 SSKWEAFSDGIL
+390 SSKWGAFSDAVL

-410 KKTIF
+410 KKTVF

-435 KVLEDLS
+435 KVLKDLS
-442 KEEVQ
+442 KEEVE

-460 NKSGNYNAEIDKP
+460 NKSGTFDVEIDKP
-473 SNDMELLTVDWKEV
+473 SNGMELLTVDWKEV
-487 PRYDRNNNLID
+487 PRYDEKGNPVD
-498 PEVFKQ
+498 PEDFKQ
-504 QVIDRQ
+504 KTINKE
-510 GLQFFSQAY
+510 GLQFFLQAY

-531 SGGVLKELESST
+531 SGEVLKELESST

-548 FVNTTTEFV
+548 FVNGTTEFV
-557 NIYGEA
+557 NIYSEA

-592 FPFKQVACGKLQ
+592 FPFKQVVCGKLQ
-604 IDYLLMPEFIFEL
+604 IDYLLMPEFIFDL
-617 ANMYNTAFT
+617 ANTYNTAFT

-640 TLRRDFEYENL
+640 TLKRDFEYENL
-651 YFDRDGKGDTFKKY
+651 YFDRDGKGDKFKKY
-665 PGFRTTAKSR
+665 PGFRTTPKSR

-690 LEIRDEDTIF
+690 LEINDADTIF

-733 NNINNF
+733 NDINNF

-751 DNSSVDFTD
+751 DDSSVEFTD

-769 GTEINS
+769 GTEINN
-775 FESNDFNNYSF
+775 FESDNSNDYYYGI

>member
-1 MILSDEQIELLKN
+1 MPIMPSFLNMILSNEQIELLKN
-14 NKSLITE
+14 NKNLITE
-21 ELLDTLRKTKEG
+21 ELLDALRETKEG
-33 KSIALQILDISKDA
+33 KTVALQILDIPKDD

-73 IQLSDIQIKEIQ
+73 IQLTDIQIKEIQ

-96 NYVRFKTKSGIG
+96 NYVQFKTKSGIG
-108 FPDHRTYQDKFIH
+108 FPDHRKYQDDFIH
-121 SLNDEHD
+121 ALNDEHD

-143 TAVWLTWLFLFKTDI
+143 TAVWLTWLFLFKADI

-173 LSNVKNI
+173 LANVKNI
-180 FALLPIWM
+180 FTLLPIWM
-188 QQGIKSWNVR
+188 QQGIKTWNVR

-227 VDECI
+227 VDE
-232 EYNSIITLKNKTTNE
+232 
-247 IKDIKIGDFYNLQE
+247 
-261 QKNKLKERV
+261 
-270 LKKSDNL
+270 
-277 DFCLFSNPLDYQVL
+277 
-291 TSNGFKDFDSI
+291 
-302 KKTVRDDNI
+302 
-311 KIYFGN
+311 
-317 DFLITTPE
+317 
-325 HKYYTGKDFIYAK
+325 
-338 NIKINDVIFNKRVTK
+338 
-353 IENNVKCTNEFFD
+353 
-366 LINVADGHHFTANS
+366 
-380 IEVSNCAYVR
+380 CAYVR

-510 GLQFFSQAY
+510 GLQFFLQAY

-531 SGGVLKELESST
+531 SGEVLKELESST

-548 FVNTTTEFV
+548 FVNGTTEFV
-557 NIYGEA
+557 NIYSEA

-604 IDYLLMPEFIFEL
+604 IDYLLMPEFIFDL
-617 ANMYNTAFT
+617 ANTYNTAFT

-640 TLRRDFEYENL
+640 TLKRDFEYENL
-651 YFDRDGKGDTFKKY
+651 YFDRDGKGDKFKKY
-665 PGFRTTAKSR
+665 PGFRTTPKSR

-690 LEIRDEDTIF
+690 LEINDEDTIF

-733 NNINNF
+733 NDINNF

-751 DNSSVDFTD
+751 DDSSVDFTD

-769 GTEINS
+769 GTEINN
-775 FESNDFNNYSF
+775 FESDNSNDYYYGI

>member
-1 MILSDEQIELLKN
+1 MPIMPSFLNMILSNEQIELLKN
-14 NKSLITE
+14 NKNLITE
-21 ELLDTLRKTKEG
+21 ELLDALRETKEG
-33 KSIALQILDISKDA
+33 KTVALQILDIPKDD

-73 IQLSDIQIKEIQ
+73 IQLTDIQIKEIQ

-96 NYVRFKTKSGIG
+96 NYVQFKTKSGIG
-108 FPDHRTYQDKFIH
+108 FPDHRKYQDDFIH
-121 SLNDEHD
+121 ALNDEHD

-143 TAVWLTWLFLFKTDI
+143 TAVWLTWLFLFKADI

-173 LSNVKNI
+173 LANVKNI
-180 FALLPIWM
+180 FTLLPIWM
-188 QQGIKSWNVR
+188 QQGIKTWNVR

-227 VDECI
+227 VDE
-232 EYNSIITLKNKTTNE
+232 
-247 IKDIKIGDFYNLQE
+247 
-261 QKNKLKERV
+261 
-270 LKKSDNL
+270 
-277 DFCLFSNPLDYQVL
+277 
-291 TSNGFKDFDSI
+291 
-302 KKTVRDDNI
+302 
-311 KIYFGN
+311 
-317 DFLITTPE
+317 
-325 HKYYTGKDFIYAK
+325 
-338 NIKINDVIFNKRVTK
+338 
-353 IENNVKCTNEFFD
+353 
-366 LINVADGHHFTANS
+366 
-380 IEVSNCAYVR
+380 CAYVR

-510 GLQFFSQAY
+510 GLQFFLQAY

-531 SGGVLKELESST
+531 SGEVLKELESST

-548 FVNTTTEFV
+548 FANGTTEFV
-557 NIYGEA
+557 NIYSEA

-604 IDYLLMPEFIFEL
+604 IDYLLMPEFIYDL
-617 ANMYNTAFT
+617 ANTYNTAFT

-640 TLRRDFEYENL
+640 TLKRDFEYENL
-651 YFDRDGKGDTFKKY
+651 YFDRDGKGDKFKKY
-665 PGFRTTAKSR
+665 PGFRTTPKSR

-690 LEIRDEDTIF
+690 LEINDEDTIF

-733 NNINNF
+733 NDINNF

-751 DNSSVDFTD
+751 DDSSVDFTD

-769 GTEINS
+769 GTEINN
-775 FESNDFNNYSF
+775 FESDNSNDYYFGI